1 MARDVDKLNFHP
13 GDPLRARDLQAIVK
27 AIRTVEL
34 PIRGGP
40 GIVIRQGM
48 QGQIE
53 ISAVDTVE
61 RTIGV
66 ANGNITARSGTT
78 VGTGIVRV
86 WRLSGTTLF
95 DNGVD
100 QSVNNASAEVTA
112 GGNGIDSGVYVW
124 IMKDRDGIWW
134 VSPLECT
141 AH

>member
-1 MARDVDKLNFHP
+1 
-13 GDPLRARDLQAIVK
+13 
-27 AIRTVEL
+27 
-34 PIRGGP
+34 
-40 GIVIRQGM
+40 M

-61 RTIGV
+61 RAIGV

-100 QSVNNASAEVTA
+100 QAVNNASAEVTTL
-112 GGNGIDSGVYVW
+112 GHGIDTGVYVW

-134 VSPLECT
+134 VSPLECA